1 MGARMKVAG
10 LLVALGTVLGSAP
23 TAAQTPIPPGTVLAG
38 TLSFDGHASMGNF
51 TGTTSSVSGEMSG
64 GPTLAS
70 ISGWVEAP
78 VKTLVTGKGK
88 RDADLNKSME
98 SDKYPVIRY
107 ELDSVLP
114 GAVSGDT
121 TAVMLHGRFVIH
133 GVTRDADLPGQV
145 ILSGGAAQVRAG
157 TPLNLKDYR
166 IGGLSKMLGV
176 LKMNEHI
183 EVHVD
188 VTFGL
193 AAAPAAPAESVPA
206 QAAAE

>member
-1 MGARMKVAG
+1 MGARVKVAG
-10 LLVALGTVLGSAP
+10 MLVVLGAMLGFTPSSA
-23 TAAQTPIPPGTVLAG
+23 QMPIPPGRVLAG
-38 TLSFDGHASMGNF
+38 TLSFDGHASMGGF
-51 TGTTSSVSGEMSG
+51 TGTTSAVSGEMSG

-107 ELDSVLP
+107 ELDSVMP

-133 GVTRDADLPGQV
+133 GVTREADLPGQI
-145 ILSGGAAQVRAG
+145 ILSGGTAQVRAAN
-157 TPLNLKDYR
+157 PLNLKDYR

-183 EVHVD
+183 EVQVD

-193 AAAPAAPAESVPA
+193 AVAPAESRPDPVA
-206 QAAAE
+206 TE